1 MPRFYG
7 VPKTPEVV
15 PEPAPLA
22 PPFNQKIIT
31 TIGAETY
38 FNSMILIPQNH
49 TMAFHGIITATIYA
63 DNQSATWNFSGVIKR
78 EVHSVSTVLV
88 GLSSYRVIADE
99 GFAATYIDITADKSN
114 ASLVISHTGIADK
127 TIVWSTSIELGA
139 TV

>member
-49 TMAFHGIITATIYA
+49 TMAFHGQFMPIINRQRGIFLEL
-63 DNQSATWNFSGVIKR
+63 SR
-78 EVHSVSTVLV
+78 E
-88 GLSSYRVIADE
+88 R
-99 GFAATYIDITADKSN
+99 YIQ
-114 ASLVISHTGIADK
+114 
-127 TIVWSTSIELGA
+127 
-139 TV
+139 